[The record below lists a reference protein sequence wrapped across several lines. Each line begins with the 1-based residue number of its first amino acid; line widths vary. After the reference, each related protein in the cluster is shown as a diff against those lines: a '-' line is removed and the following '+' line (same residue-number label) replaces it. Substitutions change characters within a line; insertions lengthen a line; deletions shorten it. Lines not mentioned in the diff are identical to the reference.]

1 MKHVALIFIVLLLN
15 IQPTV
20 AATNYT
26 ALEPEEEITF
36 TVEKLKE
43 FTDNNLLNYTLNEL
57 DELIETCR
65 ATQEDAHAL
74 ADSARAL
81 GWPEDS
87 EAIQM
92 AKNEYYNAGLAI
104 KVYTERKADLEF
116 ELEWKERKEEYP
128 VATEIWL
135 YMKSLGWNNY
145 VCAGILGNMMTE
157 VGGNTLD
164 IRYWLKGNYYGIC
177 QWSRGYSKVWG
188 ANLKGQLDFLKNTI
202 KYELNT
208 YGYAYANGFN
218 YEKFLALQD
227 ERAAALSFARCYE
240 RCGSAGYA
248 QRQKNATVAYNYFVS

>member
-1 MKHVALIFIVLLLN
+1 MKRVAIIFAVLLLCV
-15 IQPTV
+15 QPTT

-26 ALEPEEEITF
+26 ALEPIAAEEF
-36 TVEKLKE
+36 TVEKLNE
-43 FTDNNLLNYTLNEL
+43 FTDDNLMNYSLEKL
-57 DELIETCR
+57 DELIEMCR
-65 ATQEDAHAL
+65 TAQEDAHTL
-74 ADSARAL
+74 AESARAL

-87 EAIQM
+87 DTIQM
-92 AKNEYYNAGLAI
+92 AKNEHYNASLAI

-116 ELEWKERKEEYP
+116 ELEWSAKKEKYP
-128 VATEIWL
+128 IATEIWL
-135 YMKSLGWNNY
+135 YMKSLGWNDY

-177 QWSRGYSKVWG
+177 QWSRGYNKVWG
-188 ANLKGQLDFLKNTI
+188 TNLKGQLDFLKNTI

-218 YEKFLALQD
+218 FEKFLALQD
-227 ERAAALSFARCYE
+227 ERAAALSFAKCYE